1 MTTRKKWTDEEEQVL
16 ISQVQQ
22 SPNNLSKAFKATGK
36 LLRRSERSVT
46 LHWYNST
53 RHNNTVFMTIG
64 PKTRN
69 VNTKNTIKYD
79 NTEKVETP
87 IWRRILKLLG
97 L

>member
-1 MTTRKKWTDEEEQVL
+1 MTTRKRWTDEEEQVL
-16 ISQVQQ
+16 ISQVRQ
-22 SPNNLSKAFKATGK
+22 SPNNLSKAFKETGE
-36 LLRRSERSVT
+36 LLERSEHSVR
-46 LHWYNST
+46 LHWYKNT
-53 RHNNTVFMTIG
+53 RHNNIVFMTVG

-79 NTEKVETP
+79 NTEKVEAP